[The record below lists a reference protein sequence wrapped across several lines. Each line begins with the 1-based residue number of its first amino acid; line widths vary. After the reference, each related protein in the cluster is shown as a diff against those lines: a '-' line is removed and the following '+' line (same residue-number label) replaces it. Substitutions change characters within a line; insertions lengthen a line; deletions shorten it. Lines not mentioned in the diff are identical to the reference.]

1 MPNKPPFI
9 YKYTFDDVLLVPQSS
24 KLLPKDV
31 DLTSKI
37 TNELTINIPFLS
49 AAMDTVTESEMAIAL
64 AREGGIGVI
73 HKNLSISDQV
83 SMVDKVKRSES
94 GMIMNPLIMDPSKT
108 IRKAKEM
115 MDFYHI
121 SGLPVVEDGKLK
133 KDGKRLRGFSFI
145 EVMVVIIILGLL
157 SSIVGVYLFDSAEKA
172 KADATKTQIRGLETA
187 LDLYRLH
194 NSRYPSSEQGLK
206 ALLERPEVGL
216 IPKNW
221 NGPYLRG
228 NNLPEDG
235 WDSPFRYISENGNE
249 FEIISLGADGIDGGV
264 DLDADISSSDL

>member
-1 MPNKPPFI
+1 MKQISRQNFLKR
-9 YKYTFDDVLLVPQSS
+9 
-24 KLLPKDV
+24 KL
-31 DLTSKI
+31 
-37 TNELTINIPFLS
+37 
-49 AAMDTVTESEMAIAL
+49 
-64 AREGGIGVI
+64 
-73 HKNLSISDQV
+73 
-83 SMVDKVKRSES
+83 
-94 GMIMNPLIMDPSKT
+94 
-108 IRKAKEM
+108 RKE
-115 MDFYHI
+115 
-121 SGLPVVEDGKLK
+121 
-133 KDGKRLRGFSFI
+133 GKRLRGFSFI

-206 ALLERPEVGL
+206 ALLEKPEVGL
-216 IPKNW
+216 IPNNW

-249 FEIISLGADGIDGGV
+249 FEIISLGADEIDGGV

>member
-1 MPNKPPFI
+1 
-9 YKYTFDDVLLVPQSS
+9 
-24 KLLPKDV
+24 
-31 DLTSKI
+31 
-37 TNELTINIPFLS
+37 
-49 AAMDTVTESEMAIAL
+49 
-64 AREGGIGVI
+64 
-73 HKNLSISDQV
+73 
-83 SMVDKVKRSES
+83 
-94 GMIMNPLIMDPSKT
+94 MNHSFRQYPLK
-108 IRKAKEM
+108 
-115 MDFYHI
+115 
-121 SGLPVVEDGKLK
+121 GKLK
-133 KDGKRLRGFSFI
+133 KDGRRLRGFSFI

-157 SSIVGVYLFDSAEKA
+157 SSIVGVYLFDAAEKA
-172 KADATKTQIRGLETA
+172 KVDATKTQIKGLETA

-206 ALLERPEVGL
+206 ALLDKPEVGL

-249 FEIISLGADGIDGGV
+249 YEIISLGADGTDGGA

>member
-1 MPNKPPFI
+1 MQNDMKH
-9 YKYTFDDVLLVPQSS
+9 SS
-24 KLLPKDV
+24 RQ
-31 DLTSKI
+31 
-37 TNELTINIPFLS
+37 NFL
-49 AAMDTVTESEMAIAL
+49 
-64 AREGGIGVI
+64 
-73 HKNLSISDQV
+73 
-83 SMVDKVKRSES
+83 KR
-94 GMIMNPLIMDPSKT
+94 
-108 IRKAKEM
+108 
-115 MDFYHI
+115 
-121 SGLPVVEDGKLK
+121 KLK
-133 KDGKRLRGFSFI
+133 KDGGRPRGFSFI

-206 ALLERPEVGL
+206 ALLEKPEVGL

>member
-1 MPNKPPFI
+1 MKHNSIKYSLKNKLN
-9 YKYTFDDVLLVPQSS
+9 K
-24 KLLPKDV
+24 
-31 DLTSKI
+31 
-37 TNELTINIPFLS
+37 
-49 AAMDTVTESEMAIAL
+49 
-64 AREGGIGVI
+64 GG
-73 HKNLSISDQV
+73 
-83 SMVDKVKRSES
+83 RC
-94 GMIMNPLIMDPSKT
+94 
-108 IRKAKEM
+108 
-115 MDFYHI
+115 
-121 SGLPVVEDGKLK
+121 
-133 KDGKRLRGFSFI
+133 LRGFSFI

-228 NNLPEDG
+228 NNLPLDG

-249 FEIISLGADGIDGGV
+249 YEIISLGADGIDGGM
-264 DLDADISSSDL
+264 DLNADISSSDL

>member
-1 MPNKPPFI
+1 MK
-9 YKYTFDDVLLVPQSS
+9 QSS
-24 KLLPKDV
+24 RQDYLK
-31 DLTSKI
+31 
-37 TNELTINIPFLS
+37 
-49 AAMDTVTESEMAIAL
+49 
-64 AREGGIGVI
+64 RE
-73 HKNLSISDQV
+73 
-83 SMVDKVKRSES
+83 
-94 GMIMNPLIMDPSKT
+94 
-108 IRKAKEM
+108 
-115 MDFYHI
+115 
-121 SGLPVVEDGKLK
+121 LK
-133 KDGKRLRGFSFI
+133 KDGRRLRGFSFI

-172 KADATKTQIRGLETA
+172 KADATKTQIRGVETA

-206 ALLERPEVGL
+206 ALLKRPEVGM

-249 FEIISLGADGIDGGV
+249 FEIISLGADGFDGGV
-264 DLDADISSSDL
+264 DLDEDISSSDL

>member
-1 MPNKPPFI
+1 MMH
-9 YKYTFDDVLLVPQSS
+9 SS
-24 KLLPKDV
+24 RK
-31 DLTSKI
+31 
-37 TNELTINIPFLS
+37 
-49 AAMDTVTESEMAIAL
+49 ESL
-64 AREGGIGVI
+64 
-73 HKNLSISDQV
+73 N
-83 SMVDKVKRSES
+83 
-94 GMIMNPLIMDPSKT
+94 
-108 IRKAKEM
+108 
-115 MDFYHI
+115 
-121 SGLPVVEDGKLK
+121 GKLK
-133 KDGKRLRGFSFI
+133 KDGRYLRGFSFI

-157 SSIVGVYLFDSAEKA
+157 SSVVGVYLFDSAEKA

-228 NNLPEDG
+228 NNLPGDS

-249 FEIISLGADGIDGGV
+249 YEIISLGADGVDGGV
-264 DLDADISSSDL
+264 DLDADISSSNL